1 MTWRFALHFLRLSW
15 LCYFVRSQK
24 SRVHSLDD
32 KCFAENIDP
41 FAFLSLTH
49 IARHSGA
56 KVDKGL
62 IIKRWLMSI
71 RVASVGELCATTI
84 HSFCLRHGVAT
95 RAAHSLFNKF
105 AAGERRVS
113 SQFVP
118 ELLQCRTF
126 APLPGHLSHP
136 LKITISDNC
145 PGTLKM
151 RDIKMRE
158 TR

>member
-1 MTWRFALHFLRLSW
+1 MIDVDSRGIGRRAL
-15 LCYFVRSQK
+15 CDDDTFV
-24 SRVHSLDD
+24 
-32 KCFAENIDP
+32 
-41 FAFLSLTH
+41 
-49 IARHSGA
+49 
-56 KVDKGL
+56 
-62 IIKRWLMSI
+62 
-71 RVASVGELCATTI
+71 
-84 HSFCLRHGVAT
+84 CLRHGVAT

-118 ELLQCRTF
+118 ELLQCRIF

-151 RDIKMRE
+151 RDMKMRE